1 MSDMNDN
8 KMMKIKSIKRI
19 AKHIGKDIANEM
31 LIPIEEMSE
40 YIKPREISSLI
51 KQYCVKQDS
60 DYLMNA
66 NILQKIFS
74 EAKNWVLGIQL
85 AKMASAEQMD
95 VIWDDEENCM
105 IFKSK

>member
-1 MSDMNDN
+1 MNDD

-31 LIPIEEMSE
+31 LIPIDEMSE
-40 YIKPREISSLI
+40 YIKPKEISSLI
-51 KQYCVKQDS
+51 RQYCVKQDS

-85 AKMASAEQMD
+85 AKIASKGEMD

>member
-1 MSDMNDN
+1 MNDN